1 METATI
7 RIPEE
12 KKNLLKAAA
21 SLENRKMNDIVIELI
36 DEYIESRKETLEL
49 LAIPGFLRR
58 IRTSQREYREGK
70 GVSLEDVRKHS
81 WTVNLSRAA
90 RKALGQDRK
99 QSVQLRIRDRLKQ
112 LEELEN
118 PLRHKDVRA
127 LEGKLVGL
135 YRFRIGEYRV
145 IFELDSRQNRDR
157 RPRCRAPRKS
167 LLIIVRLSLPP
178 LVPDDVAALER
189 PVVAE
194 PADGPDAVGPRTQ
207 RFR

>member
-70 GVSLEDVRKHS
+70 GVSLEDVRKDLERQS
-81 WTVNLSRAA
+81 LKSRS
-90 RKALGQDRK
+90 KSSVDRM
-99 QSVQLRIRDRLKQ
+99 
-112 LEELEN
+112 ET
-118 PLRHKDVRA
+118 
-127 LEGKLVGL
+127 
-135 YRFRIGEYRV
+135 
-145 IFELDSRQNRDR
+145 
-157 RPRCRAPRKS
+157 
-167 LLIIVRLSLPP
+167 VRLQYEFLT
-178 LVPDDVAALER
+178 A
-189 PVVAE
+189 
-194 PADGPDAVGPRTQ
+194 
-207 RFR
+207 